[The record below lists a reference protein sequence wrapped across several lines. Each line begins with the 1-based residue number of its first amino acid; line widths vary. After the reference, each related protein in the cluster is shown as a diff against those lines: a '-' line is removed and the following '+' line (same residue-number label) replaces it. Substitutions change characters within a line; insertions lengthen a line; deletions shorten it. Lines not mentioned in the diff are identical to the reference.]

1 MLLDTSIW
9 VEYLTGTER
18 GKKVKELLSQDV
30 VVCTCPLTLAEIS
43 AWCHKNNANPQPYL
57 QEIKALSKLLDLSED
72 ILVASGRIY
81 SEERKK
87 KGKISLIDSIIY
99 TTARFHDLELLTKDR
114 DFEGLV
120 GVKML

>member
-1 MLLDTSIW
+1 MLFDTSAWI
-9 VEYLTGTER
+9 EYLTGTET
-18 GKKVKELLSQDV
+18 GKKVRDALSQDGL
-30 VVCTCPLTLAEIS
+30 VCTCPLSLAEIS
-43 AWCHKNNANPQPYL
+43 AWCHKNNVNPQPYI

-87 KGKISLIDSIIY
+87 KGKISLTDSIIY
-99 TTARFHDLELLTKDR
+99 TTARFHGLELMTKDK
-114 DFEGLV
+114 DFQGLP